1 MSRLF
6 SAALHGTWAIAALL
20 PLAPIAHAQTRA
32 ADLTT
37 ERAGSL
43 YDQCLAIAGAKA
55 SRANVAVEQIYPHAR
70 DECAALR
77 TSLLAGFDGSSE
89 RVTVFNMI
97 DEGRAKSFLEKT
109 RAERELR
116 PR

>member
-1 MSRLF
+1 MKRPA
-6 SAALHGTWAIAALL
+6 SAALLGTWAIAAFF

-43 YDQCLAIAGAKA
+43 YDQCLAISGAKA
-55 SRANVAVEQIYPHAR
+55 SRANVAVEQIYSHAR

-77 TSLLAGFDGSSE
+77 TSLLAGFDGASE
-89 RVTVFNMI
+89 RVIVFNMI
-97 DEGRAKSFLEKT
+97 DEGRAKSFLETT
-109 RAERELR
+109 RAQRDLR